1 MGLANAGAGA
11 GVAFVFDVSWVVTE
25 GEAWRDV
32 WCFFS
37 VDVFLCRLVVGVLGD
52 SSSDSHL
59 DFLVDMVVWEEEEE
73 RLICLSTNLM
83 LAMQRQFF
91 IG

>member
-1 MGLANAGAGA
+1 MGLANAGG
-11 GVAFVFDVSWVVTE
+11 GGGGAFVFDVSWVVVTE

-52 SSSDSHL
+52 SSSNSHL
-59 DFLVDMVVWEEEEE
+59 DFLVDMVV
-73 RLICLSTNLM
+73 
-83 LAMQRQFF
+83 
-91 IG
+91 